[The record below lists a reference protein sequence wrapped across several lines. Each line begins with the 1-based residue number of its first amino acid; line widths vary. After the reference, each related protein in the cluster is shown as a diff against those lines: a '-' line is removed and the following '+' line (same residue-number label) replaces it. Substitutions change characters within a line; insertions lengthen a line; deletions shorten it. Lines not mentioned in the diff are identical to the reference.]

1 MKFKRKSIETMVFIE
16 KLGCMVS
23 FKDGIAITDDKI
35 GKEMIQL
42 GYVNIEDSQETKTK
56 QEPKVDSP
64 KPVESKP
71 QMRKQAEAKPL
82 KPIKPL
88 TKESDEINSE
98 V

>member
-1 MKFKRKSIETMVFIE
+1 MVFIE

-56 QEPKVDSP
+56 QEPKVERP

-88 TKESDEINSE
+88 APEKSEESEEINSE